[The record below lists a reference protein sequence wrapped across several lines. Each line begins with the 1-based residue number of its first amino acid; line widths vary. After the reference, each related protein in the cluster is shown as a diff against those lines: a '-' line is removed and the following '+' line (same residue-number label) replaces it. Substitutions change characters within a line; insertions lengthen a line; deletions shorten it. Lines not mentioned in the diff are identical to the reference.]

1 MSDTIQTISRA
12 LSADVEGINAV
23 SHNVANLTTPAFK
36 SVRSIPDFGAA
47 LGSHEALQT
56 SDGPLSQTGRS
67 FDLAL
72 RGSGFFIT
80 EHDGQQLLV
89 RAGSFRRSSEGYLV
103 SAAGDRVLTE
113 TGSVEIPD
121 GNLRVEED
129 GSLWVQDQALGRLL
143 IVDVAD
149 TQRLTRVAGGYRY
162 DGELKPWSGSVQQ
175 GAVEQSNVDAAE
187 QTLRL
192 IELTRHAESM
202 QRAFS
207 IYDKTMDTGINR
219 VGDN

>member
-1 MSDTIQTISRA
+1 MSDTIQAIGRA

-23 SHNVANLTTPAFK
+23 SHNVANINTPGYQ
-36 SVRSIPDFGAA
+36 SVRSVPDFAA
-47 LGSHEALQT
+47 TLGTRSVVQIA
-56 SDGPLSQTGRS
+56 DGPLSQTGRA

-72 RGSGFFIT
+72 RGAGFFVS
-80 EHDGQQLLV
+80 EHEGKLLLM
-89 RAGSFRRSSEGYLV
+89 RSGSFGRSPAGYLV
-103 SAAGDRVLTE
+103 SASGDPVQTIGGAL
-113 TGSVEIPD
+113 EIPEGKLQVSSD
-121 GNLRVEED
+121 GTISVDEKP
-129 GSLWVQDQALGRLL
+129 LGQLL
-143 IVDVAD
+143 LVDVSDPAK
-149 TQRLTRVAGGYRY
+149 LVPANGGYLY
-162 DGELKPWSGSVQQ
+162 DGAFKPWSGSIQQ

-202 QRAFS
+202 QRVFS

>member
-1 MSDTIQTISRA
+1 MSDTIQAISRA

-23 SHNVANLTTPAFK
+23 SHNVANISTPGYQ
-36 SVRSIPDFGAA
+36 SVRSIPDFAAA
-47 LGSHEALQT
+47 LGTRNVVQVA
-56 SDGPLSQTGRS
+56 DGPLTQTGRT

-72 RGSGFFIT
+72 RGPGFFVC
-80 EHDGQQLLV
+80 EHEGRPLLV
-89 RAGSFRRSSEGYLV
+89 RSGSFSRSPTGYLV
-103 SAAGDRVLTE
+103 NANGDPVQTV
-113 TGSVEIPD
+113 GGPIEIPEGKLQVGGD
-121 GNLRVEED
+121 GTIRVDEKP
-129 GSLWVQDQALGRLL
+129 LGQLL
-143 IVDVAD
+143 LVDVSDPAKLVPA
-149 TQRLTRVAGGYRY
+149 RGGYLY
-162 DGELKPWSGSVQQ
+162 DGAFKPWSGSVQQ